1 MLRVGLTGGVAS
13 GKSRLAALLAQAG
26 AAVRDADRVVANLYQ
41 AGGAATAAVLA
52 EFGPGVLATD
62 GSVDRARLAARVL
75 ADPAAR
81 RRLEQLVH
89 PLVQREVAAWFEGLA
104 ASPAPPA
111 VAVVEAALLV
121 ETGSWRVYHRLVV
134 VEAPL
139 PQRRQRAL
147 AAGWCEETFDAV
159 VAAQATDEA
168 RRAVAHYLVVNDGSE
183 EVLRDKAR
191 RLWCALLADAKRL
204 HAGTPLPGELTVVS

>member
-13 GKSRLAALLAQAG
+13 GKSRLAALLAEAG
-26 AAVRDADRVVANLYQ
+26 AAVRDADQVVAALYHP
-41 AGGAATAAVLA
+41 GGAGTAAVVA
-52 EFGPGVLATD
+52 EFGSGILAAD
-62 GSVDRARLAARVL
+62 GRVDRARLAARVL

-89 PLVQREVAAWFEGLA
+89 PLVQEEVAVWFEGLA
-104 ASPAPPA
+104 ASPAPPV

-147 AAGWCEETFDAV
+147 AAGWRGETFDAV

-191 RLWCALLADAKRL
+191 RLWCALLADAERL